1 MIFSIVRAGWM
12 NLRRDRAA
20 MMLSFIVPIVFF
32 SIFATVFGSR
42 GDSGTSKIKL
52 AVADED
58 HSERSKELIDGLKSE
73 TALTI
78 VEAPKDGA
86 KFTAASAEEYVRA
99 GNIAVALVVPKGFGE
114 SKISFYSGAKDK
126 SPAFRLFAD
135 TSDPIA
141 PRVVSG
147 LLQKVVM
154 TAAPELMM
162 SSGIDAMDRFGG
174 GLTDEQKATLNGNM
188 ASFHKQRAANPTV
201 SSAGDGLVP
210 IEVSDVLGK
219 TKKNPLVAFYAAG
232 IGVMFLLFTASNA
245 GGALLEESESGTLD
259 RILTTRVTLTTL
271 LLGKLVYLW
280 TLGLV
285 QLVVMFVWGAI
296 AFKLELLK
304 HLGGFAIMALATSLT
319 TAAFGLLLASVSRT
333 RAQLGA
339 ISTLTVLTISAIGG
353 SMFPRF
359 LMPASFQKAGLVL
372 FNSWAIDGFTNVFW
386 REAPLSSLVTP
397 VAVLIGCALLFF
409 VSARQL
415 TRRWELA

>member
-1 MIFSIVRAGWM
+1 M

-86 KFTAASAEEYVRA
+86 KFTAAGAEEYVRA

-188 ASFHKQRAANPTV
+188 ASFHKQRAANPTA

-397 VAVLIGCALLFF
+397 VAVLIGFALLFF

>member
-1 MIFSIVRAGWM
+1 M

-58 HSERSKELIDGLKSE
+58 HSERSKELIGGLKSE

-78 VEAPKDGA
+78 VESAKNGT
-86 KFTAASAEEYVRA
+86 KFTAATAEQYVRA

-114 SKISFYSGAKDK
+114 SKISFYGGASNKR
-126 SPAFRLFAD
+126 PAFRLIAD

-174 GLTDEQKATLNGNM
+174 GLTDAQKATLNGNM
-188 ASFHKQRAANPTV
+188 ASFQKQRAASPNAKA
-201 SSAGDGLVP
+201 SAGDGLVP

-319 TAAFGLLLASVSRT
+319 TAAFGLVLASVSRT

-359 LMPASFQKAGLVL
+359 LMPESFQKAGLVL

-386 REAPLSSLVTP
+386 REAPLSALLAP
-397 VAVLIGCALLFF
+397 VAVLVGFALVFF
-409 VSARQL
+409 ISARQL

>member
-1 MIFSIVRAGWM
+1 MISSIVRAGWM

-42 GDSGTSKIKL
+42 GDSGTTKIKL

-58 HSERSKELIDGLKSE
+58 HSPRSKELIDGLKSE

-78 VEAPKDGA
+78 VEAPKNGA
-86 KFTAASAEEYVRA
+86 KFTAASAEEFVRA

-114 SKISFYSGAKDK
+114 SKISFYSGSKDK

-135 TSDPIA
+135 TADPIA

-154 TAAPELMM
+154 TAAPEMMM

-174 GLTDEQKATLNGNM
+174 GLTDQQKAMLNGNM
-188 ASFHKQRAANPTV
+188 ASFHKERAANPKAAA
-201 SSAGDGLVP
+201 SGDGLVP
-210 IEVSDVLGK
+210 VEISDVLGK

-280 TLGLV
+280 TLGLA

-319 TAAFGLLLASVSRT
+319 TAAFGLVLASVSRT

-359 LMPASFQKAGLVL
+359 LMPESFQKAGLVL

-386 REAPLSSLVTP
+386 REAPLSALVTP
-397 VAVLIGCALLFF
+397 VAVLIGFAVVFF
-409 VSARQL
+409 LSARQL